1 MGARRGAPAG
11 FLAGCGGGRNGA
23 SRAAP
28 HSLLRARPG
37 DVGAPLLPRRQRAER
52 APCGGRRSR
61 INKGEAG
68 AVPRRASD
76 FEDSAG
82 PDGCQRTGK
91 DVGRRH
97 LDVTWL
103 GHGCF
108 RLRGRGAAVVTDPYP
123 PAIGLKLSRMD
134 AEVVTISH
142 EHDNH
147 NYTQVVR
154 EGAYEIRGPGEY
166 EVAGVSVIGVPTFH
180 DAEKGAKH
188 GRNTVYLIEIDDV
201 RVCHL
206 GDLGHKLDDVEAE
219 VVTSPDVLLVPVGGR
234 SAMNAAQAAEV
245 VRQLEPRYVV
255 PMHYAIPGLKLEL
268 DPIDRF
274 LKEMG
279 VAASEPQSWRC
290 RNRPSAST
298 RQRSSSWNQRRK

>member
-1 MGARRGAPAG
+1 
-11 FLAGCGGGRNGA
+11 
-23 SRAAP
+23 
-28 HSLLRARPG
+28 
-37 DVGAPLLPRRQRAER
+37 
-52 APCGGRRSR
+52 
-61 INKGEAG
+61 
-68 AVPRRASD
+68 
-76 FEDSAG
+76 
-82 PDGCQRTGK
+82 
-91 DVGRRH
+91 

-123 PAIGLKLSRMD
+123 PAIGLKLARMD

-147 NYTQVVR
+147 NFTQVVR
-154 EGAYEIRGPGEY
+154 DGAYEIRGPGEY
-166 EVAGVSVIGVPTFH
+166 EVAGVSVIGIPTYH

-206 GDLGHKLDDVEAE
+206 GDLGHKLDDAESEA
-219 VVTSPDVLLVPVGGR
+219 VASPDVLLVPVGGR
-234 SAMNAAQAAEV
+234 ATMTAAQAAEV

-255 PMHYAIPGLKLEL
+255 PMHYAISGLKLEL

-279 VAASEPQSWRC
+279 VTSAEPQ
-290 RNRPSAST
+290 PKLAV
-298 RQRSSSWNQRRK
+298 QKSSGAEYDTKVVVLEPKAEVKV